1 MFLLPRILINI
12 LVSSSQN
19 RAERRPR
26 LASCLRLLAR
36 KTEMIPIV
44 FLLIVSLA
52 SGYKEA
58 SETLELTNRF
68 DWRRFAF

>member
-36 KTEMIPIV
+36 KTEMILI
-44 FLLIVSLA
+44 FLSIVSLA
-52 SGYKEA
+52 SCYKEA

-68 DWRRFAF
+68 DWRRFVV